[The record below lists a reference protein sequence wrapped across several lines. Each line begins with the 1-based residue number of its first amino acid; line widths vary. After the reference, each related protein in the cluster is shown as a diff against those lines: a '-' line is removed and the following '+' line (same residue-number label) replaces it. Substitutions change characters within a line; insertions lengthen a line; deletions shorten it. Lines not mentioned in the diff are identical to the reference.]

1 MIAAL
6 LLACGVGRSVPN
18 SVAPN
23 VLLVF
28 AEGLESPGARL
39 GALPIQGRM
48 APAVRDAAR
57 DEEAW
62 LTGMWP
68 AEMLGASSGPTPNVI
83 PQVLHLYGYETV
95 GLAGPGTLTGAAGAR
110 FDHVERAAD
119 ERCPDAW
126 IPDARKVLGE
136 EAGPLLLVVDTSV
149 RACASWD
156 ASLGRLL
163 DELAPALDEALVV
176 VEPAP
181 GSDGPLAISTKG
193 AAPRHVLAQTTDV
206 LPTVL
211 GFAHAVVPT
220 DAHGTSLESPNVG
233 EGRPTFTIDEQAL
246 VVRGGPAEI
255 RLERPAAGWPQQL
268 PEAPPAEVQAKRDAA
283 TVALDDPEVLR
294 LWPVVRL
301 WYERMRATDARTRM
315 GNAAFET
322 MLREHGY
329 W

>member
-6 LLACGVGRSVPN
+6 LLACDVGRSVPN
-18 SVAPN
+18 SVERH

-39 GALPIQGRM
+39 SALPIQGRM
-48 APAVRDAAR
+48 APAVRNPAR

-68 AEMLGASSGPTPNVI
+68 ATMLGASSGPTPNVM
-83 PQVLHLYGYETV
+83 PQVLHLYGYETF
-95 GLAGPGTLTGAAGAR
+95 GLAGPGTLEGGAGAR
-110 FDHVERAAD
+110 FDRVDRAAD

-126 IPDARKVLGE
+126 IPAARKILGE

-149 RACASWD
+149 SACANWD
-156 ASLGRLL
+156 VSLGTLL
-163 DELAPALDEALVV
+163 DELAPALGEALVV

-181 GSDGPLAISTKG
+181 GSDGPFAIATKG
-193 AAPRHVLAQTTDV
+193 AAPRQVLAQTTDV

-211 GFAHAVVPT
+211 GFAHAVVPS
-220 DAHGTSLESPNVG
+220 DAHGTSLESSTVG

-255 RLERPAAGWPQQL
+255 RIERPADGWPQQL
-268 PEAPPAEVQAKRDAA
+268 PEAPLEVQATRNGAEL
-283 TVALDDPEVLR
+283 ALDDPEVLR
-294 LWPVVRL
+294 LWPVVRV

-315 GNAAFET
+315 GSASFET

>member
-1 MIAAL
+1 VIAAL
-6 LLACGVGRSVPN
+6 LLGCGVGRSVPN

-39 GALPIQGRM
+39 KALPIQGRM
-48 APAVRDAAR
+48 APAVRDRAR

-68 AEMLGASSGPTPNVI
+68 VTMIGASSGATPNVM
-83 PQVLHLYGYETV
+83 PQVLHFYGYETY
-95 GLAGPGTLTGAAGAR
+95 GLAGPGTLSGSAGAR
-110 FDHVERAAD
+110 FDRVERVAD

-126 IPDARKVLGE
+126 IPSARKILVE
-136 EAGPLLLVVDTSV
+136 EAGPLLLVVDTST
-149 RACASWD
+149 RACADWD
-156 ASLGRLL
+156 ASLGKLL
-163 DELAPALDEALVV
+163 DTLAPALGEALVV

-181 GSDGPLAISTKG
+181 GSDGPLAIETKA
-193 AAPRHVLAQTTDV
+193 AAPRQVLAQTTDV
-206 LPTVL
+206 MPTVL
-211 GFAHAVVPT
+211 GFAKAVVPS
-220 DAHGTSLESPNVG
+220 DAQGMSLESPEVG
-233 EGRPTFTIDEQAL
+233 EGRPTFTIDEQTL
-246 VVRGGPAEI
+246 VVHGGPAEI

-268 PEAPPAEVQAKRDAA
+268 PEAPPAEVQAKRDGAPA
-283 TVALDDPEVLR
+283 ALDDSEVLR
-294 LWPVVRL
+294 LWPVVRV